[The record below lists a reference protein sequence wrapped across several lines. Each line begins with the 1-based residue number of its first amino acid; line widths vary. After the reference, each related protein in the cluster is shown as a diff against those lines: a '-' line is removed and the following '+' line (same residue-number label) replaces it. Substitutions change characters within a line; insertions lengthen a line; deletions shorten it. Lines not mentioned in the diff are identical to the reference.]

1 MVEPKHLLALVLTYC
16 VALTH
21 SATTK
26 KFLRSCQYSLRMVYI
41 VAVAFR
47 DLVQQ
52 YGAVQ
57 YRLDHD
63 NLATVVAWKKVTDA
77 WLRVLPGD
85 NVCTRIVN
93 RDILNTKE
101 KYNKITTT
109 RSSAVEDRLPP
120 SPTEDEV
127 QRPVMGFRVRF

>member
-1 MVEPKHLLALVLTYC
+1 MVEPKNLLALVLTYC
-16 VALTH
+16 VAVTH

-26 KFLRSCQYSLRMVYI
+26 TFLRSCQYSLRMVYI

-93 RDILNTKE
+93 RDILNITKE

-109 RSSAVEDRLPP
+109 RSSAVEDRLP
-120 SPTEDEV
+120 
-127 QRPVMGFRVRF
+127 